1 MRRRRPDLLTEN
13 RASHYQCC
21 QQQDA
26 EVINADVILA
36 SGIGLCPAAEE
47 IAHGNCCARVASG
60 GFNRPDTLAITI
72 DAQALEFALF
82 NLVSEETAEGSK
94 TTSAEVGVAAGANC
108 CEGMNLFATD
118 LDEEAEFGVEV
129 INCLPAD
136 FVVDEGIDNF
146 NGLFTHQDP
155 WSEKNQV
162 AGVGGSDAKDC
173 YCWMETCVEVC
184 DQGAQAKKPNQAG
197 EEVGRAWSEGHIFHS
212 DSFTHQ
218 ATGNL
223 KELRWN
229 RF

>member
-1 MRRRRPDLLTEN
+1 MRRRRPNLLTEN
-13 RASHYQCC
+13 RASQDQCC

-26 EVINADVILA
+26 EVINADVILT
-36 SGIGLCPAAEE
+36 SGIGLGSAAEE
-47 IAHGNCCARVASG
+47 IAHGNGCACVASG
-60 GFNRPDTLAITI
+60 GFNCPDAFAITF
-72 DAQALEFALF
+72 DAQALEFAFL
-82 NLVSEETAEGSK
+82 NLVSEEASKGSE
-94 TTSAEVGVAAGANC
+94 TTSAEVGVATGADC

-136 FVVDEGIDNF
+136 FVVDEGVNYF

-155 WSEKNQV
+155 WSEKDQV
-162 AGVGGSDAKDC
+162 AGVRGSDAKDC

-223 KELRWN
+223 KELRCN